1 MSCYNI
7 KTSIHQKQHKIT
19 KVVNLSIVCLVYP
32 SVIVY
37 LSFFRSIYHCIVPLF
52 YLSFCLPCMSV
63 LLLHMLE
70 YVRRSQSPSFL
81 VGESLTIFSF
91 SLGKKVS
98 DMRLMCCWGNDT
110 SNRICHFKTSPNP
123 CDLPYLPSE
132 GSVWNA
138 VSKANEE
145 NWKKSPVPTRGTMN
159 IFTNAKTLGRRNII
173 LYFVIGKKKCSGAAL
188 ALGHI
193 TSVFETK
200 YGVSLR
206 NR

>member
-1 MSCYNI
+1 MVYHQNVN
-7 KTSIHQKQHKIT
+7 TSKAT
-19 KVVNLSIVCLVYP
+19 SNLKSGQSINRLFGLSVCH
-32 SVIVY
+32 SIY
-37 LSFFRSIYHCIVPLF
+37 LSSFRSIYHCIVPLF

-63 LLLHMLE
+63 LLLHMLAN
-70 YVRRSQSPSFL
+70 VRRSQSPSSL

-98 DMRLMCCWGNDT
+98 DRRLMCSWGNDT

-145 NWKKSPVPTRGTMN
+145 N
-159 IFTNAKTLGRRNII
+159 
-173 LYFVIGKKKCSGAAL
+173 
-188 ALGHI
+188 
-193 TSVFETK
+193 
-200 YGVSLR
+200 
-206 NR
+206 